1 MDLSI
6 CMFFVFFA
14 FFDLLFVCFFF
25 VFILLSRQK
34 APKKK
39 AKKKQIEKAKKKQQK
54 CKGTSPFFSHFFTL
68 FDVLCFPIYF
78 ASCFFS
84 VLKFC
89 FLMFHVFS
97 FFLLFFSSL
106 KNIKTSGRGEHNHS
120 HSYVLTRGYPIQK
133 KMAKILKAPK
143 FKSPQ
148 KKTAK
153 FRRKLS
159 TSVPSSRSL
168 GIWVSPPGR
177 QNGTNSHVDQVEKL
191 NFGCFGSPA
200 FIRILRKPGWWLSH
214 PSEKY

>member
-1 MDLSI
+1 L
-6 CMFFVFFA
+6 
-14 FFDLLFVCFFF
+14 FFDVPCVFLF
-25 VFILLSRQK
+25 
-34 APKKK
+34 
-39 AKKKQIEKAKKKQQK
+39 
-54 CKGTSPFFSHFFTL
+54 
-68 FDVLCFPIYF
+68 
-78 ASCFFS
+78 
-84 VLKFC
+84 FC
-89 FLMFHVFS
+89 F
-97 FFLLFFSSL
+97 FFSSL

-200 FIRILRKPGWWLSH
+200 FIPNTEKTWLVVEPPLWKILVKWDYCFQYTGKKTCSKPPTRNLYWPLKILDNARLINS
-214 PSEKY
+214 